1 MPSLPPVP
9 PARAVPS
16 RRGLLRG
23 ALAGLGATALAP
35 ALSACGSVAGSV
47 SSAAGKVRF
56 WHLFQGGDG
65 ALMRQMLA
73 RVREDVPGLDPED
86 TVLDWGAAYY
96 TKLAMASAGGRAPDL
111 AIMHLSRLA
120 GYAPGGLLDPWD
132 TALLEEFGVPQE
144 RINPRVRALGR
155 FGGKPYAI
163 PFDTHPFVVFYDR
176 TVLDRAGLL
185 DSAGR
190 LLPPESPA
198 HFLEMTARLRRGKGK
213 PGPVMGLVNDTA
225 QAWRMFWGL
234 YRQTGDAFGLS
245 GKKPDVDR
253 EEMVEVVEFFKKV
266 AVDSRSMDYPA
277 GVAAFTTGQSPF
289 IFSGEW
295 ELPTFQGA
303 KFDLG
308 ASPMPTLFGSPASYA
323 DSHSF
328 VLPHQD
334 HANEERRRAAH
345 RLVAELLKG
354 SMTWARAGHIP
365 AYLPVVESKA
375 YAELDPQSSY
385 APAAEHPA
393 IDPPAWF
400 TGAGSDFQ
408 ARMSGALQQ
417 GVRGA
422 DSARGAVDEML
433 SGLGFFLSKPNPA

>member
-1 MPSLPPVP
+1 MTVTTT
-9 PARAVPS
+9 

-23 ALAGLGATALAP
+23 TLAGLSAAALAP

-47 SSAAGKVRF
+47 SSSAGKVRF

-73 RVREDVPGLDPED
+73 KVREDVPGLDPED

-155 FGGKPYAI
+155 YEKEPYAI
-163 PFDTHPFVVFYDR
+163 PLDTHPFVVFYDR
-176 TVLDRAGLL
+176 AVMDKAGLL
-185 DSAGR
+185 DSDGR

-198 HFLEMTARLRRGKGK
+198 HFLEMAEQLRKRKGK
-213 PGPVMGLVNDTA
+213 LGPIMGLFNDTA

-234 YRQTGDAFGLS
+234 YSQTGGAFDLS
-245 GKKPDVDR
+245 GGKPGVDR
-253 EEMVEVVEFFKKV
+253 DKMVEVVEFFKKAV
-266 AVDSRSMDYPA
+266 VDSRTMDYPA

-334 HANEERRRAAH
+334 HADEGRRRAAH
-345 RLVAELLKG
+345 QLVAELLKG
-354 SMTWARAGHIP
+354 SMTWAQAGHIP
-365 AYLPVVESKA
+365 AYLPVVGSKA
-375 YAELDPQSSY
+375 YAKLDPQSSY

-408 ARMSGALQQ
+408 ARMCSALQQ

-422 DSARGAVDEML
+422 DSAKGTVAEML
-433 SGLGFFLSKPNPA
+433 SGLDFFLSKPNPA